1 MMGLGGAI
9 GTGLFMGSGIAIGY
23 AGPSVVLSYAIAG
36 FIAFV
41 MVFSLSEMAVVHPAA
56 GSFGVYAEH
65 YLNPWAGFVVRYTY
79 WFVQIVAVGGEA
91 IAAGVY
97 MTYWFPGTPIWLW
110 SIGFAFTLVYVN
122 ARSVSDFGTFEYW
135 FALIKVVAIVLFII
149 LGSASILGIGLEPV
163 GFHNL
168 TGLPGGFMPHGWGG
182 MWMAVI
188 MGVFAFNGVEVI
200 AVTAGEVRHPET
212 AIPAALRNMVVRLF
226 LFYVLAL
233 GIVVTFVPWTATGAK
248 VVAESPFVS
257 VLGYAGLSHAAG
269 IMNFVVLSAA
279 LSSMNVNVYLSSRM
293 LFSLSRG
300 GYAPTFLGRLG
311 PNRRATRGD
320 PRLGR
325 RHPAGCCDRESDPA
339 GVQLPV
345 RRRPVRCN
353 GRLDLHPAESS
364 QLPASSRRRRP
375 AGAHAVLPI
384 PADRRAR
391 AAGCGA
397 GHDGTRHG
405 VLEHLV
411 DRRRPVVVAGF
422 RGVLSLARTPTPR
435 RHDRKCGMTLLPS
448 SSIAACGS
456 GPSGPP
462 KPISSSPL
470 ARSSSTLAMTSS
482 GVPTMP
488 SLSIWSVTR
497 HLAPA

>member
-1 MMGLGGAI
+1 
-9 GTGLFMGSGIAIGY
+9 
-23 AGPSVVLSYAIAG
+23 
-36 FIAFV
+36 
-41 MVFSLSEMAVVHPAA
+41 
-56 GSFGVYAEH
+56 
-65 YLNPWAGFVVRYTY
+65 
-79 WFVQIVAVGGEA
+79 
-91 IAAGVY
+91 
-97 MTYWFPGTPIWLW
+97 MTYWFPGSPVWLW

-149 LGSASILGIGLEPV
+149 LGSASIFGIGLEPV

-168 TGLPGGFMPHGWGG
+168 TGLPGGFMPHGLGG

-233 GIVVTFVPWTATGAK
+233 GIVVTFVPWTATGAR

-300 GYAPTFLGRLG
+300 GYAPAFLGRLG
-311 PNRRATRGD
+311 PNRAPRAAI
-320 PRLGR
+320 LISGR
-325 RHPAGCCDRESDPA
+325 RHPLRRCDRESNPA
-339 GVQLPV
+339 GLQLPV
-345 RRRPVRCN
+345 RRRPVRRH
-353 GRLDLHPAESS
+353 GRLDLHPAESPE
-364 QLPASSRRRRP
+364 LPASPRCRRS
-375 AGAHAVLPI
+375 AGAHAVLSI
-384 PADRRAR
+384 PAARRAR
-391 AAGCGA
+391 PARRGA
-397 GHDGTRHG
+397 GHHGTRYR

-411 DRRRPVVVAGF
+411 DRRCSVVAAGF
-422 RGVLSLARTPTPR
+422 RGVLRLAHAAAARH
-435 RHDRKCGMTLLPS
+435 HDRKCGMTLLPS
-448 SSIAACGS
+448 SSIATCGS
-456 GPSGPP
+456 GPSGTAETDFVQSVGLQLLDSGDDLVGRADDAESEHLVGDQALGSDIVAAIDAGLDRRKVRTLQPDRRESLVLEIRTKIRHHVP
-462 KPISSSPL
+462 HLVGGGLAISRQRQPRATGDHERISRT
-470 ARSSSTLAMTSS
+470 ARPCQAALD
-482 GVPTMP
+482 GGHDV
-488 SLSIWSVTR
+488 
-497 HLAPA
+497 